1 MPAPTLPDVKAKLLE
16 GKRGLVVGIAN
27 DQSIAWGCARAFR
40 ALGAE
45 LAITYLNEK
54 AHKHVEPLAQVLEA
68 PIFMPLDVRE
78 PGQLEAV
85 FDRIRK
91 EWGRL
96 DFVVHS
102 IAFSPKEA
110 LCGRVV
116 DVTRDGFVATL
127 DVSCWS
133 FLRMAHLAEPLMTK
147 GGTIFTMTY
156 YGSQMV
162 VENYNIM
169 GVAKAALES
178 AVRYAAAELGPK
190 GIRVHAISPGPLATR
205 AASGIPEFD
214 ELLERAQEKA
224 PARALVNID
233 DVGAATAFLALDAAR
248 LITGETMYI
257 DGGYHIID

>member
-1 MPAPTLPDVKAKLLE
+1 MLE

-45 LAITYLNEK
+45 LAVTYLNEK
-54 AHKHVEPLAQVLEA
+54 ARPHVEPLARELEA
-68 PIFMPLDVRE
+68 PIVMPMDVMVD
-78 PGQLEAV
+78 GQLEAV
-85 FDRIRK
+85 FDRIAQD
-91 EWGRL
+91 WGTL
-96 DFVVHS
+96 DFVLHS
-102 IAFSPKEA
+102 IAFSPKDT
-110 LCGRVV
+110 LQGRVT
-116 DVTRDGFVATL
+116 DAPRDGFLKTM

-133 FLRMAHLAEPLMTK
+133 FLRMAHLAEPLMPK
-147 GGTIFTMTY
+147 GGTLFTMTY

-178 AVRYAAAELGPK
+178 AVRYMAAELGPK

-214 ELLERAQEKA
+214 ELLDKARKDA
-224 PARALVNID
+224 PARSLVSID
-233 DVGAATAFLALDAAR
+233 DVGAATAFLAMDAAR
-248 LITGETMYI
+248 LMTGQVIYV